1 MLRYHHPVDQDFL
14 SQELAFL
21 VEGVDVYRRTIAGQP
36 DLSLSYFSKLA
47 ILDYEQGL
55 AAAWGLQDQAN
66 IELFKQEITMLTHTL
81 LTRFPA
87 AEVGTAL
94 NVSTLCLFGLGQD
107 PHTFKQLAHTIT
119 QDTHT
124 DPQPNNGPGTIATR
138 NALAAL
144 TTNND
149 SHAQQ
154 QTERALTLINEELAP
169 PDLDYTH
176 TLPAIQAILNHNQQ
190 QLNQAINAANTQWA
204 ENSIPTRGYRAG
216 PETLINHY
224 TSTLTRI
231 AKWRGL
237 TTPQS
242 PYIIE
247 LGD

>member
-1 MLRYHHPVDQDFL
+1 MLQYEHPIND
-14 SQELAFL
+14 AFIINQL
-21 VEGVDVYRRTIAGQP
+21 QFSLKRINYYYDAIKRVP
-36 DLSLSYFSKLA
+36 DLDIDYFTTTRIVGLKN
-47 ILDYEQGL
+47 GL
-55 AAAWGLQDQAN
+55 AAAWGLEDQPN

-81 LTRFPA
+81 LTRFTA
-87 AEVGTAL
+87 TEVGTAL
-94 NVSTLCLFGLGQD
+94 NVSTLCLFALGQD

-247 LGD
+247 IND

>member
-55 AAAWGLQDQAN
+55 AAAWGLQDQPN
-66 IELFKQEITMLTHTL
+66 IELFKQEITKLTHTL

-247 LGD
+247 IND

>member
-247 LGD
+247 IND

>member
-1 MLRYHHPVDQDFL
+1 MHRYHHPVDQDFL

-247 LGD
+247 IND

>member
-94 NVSTLCLFGLGQD
+94 NVSTLCLFALGQD

-154 QTERALTLINEELAP
+154 QTELALTLINEELAP

>member
-21 VEGVDVYRRTIAGQP
+21 VEGVDVYRRTITGQP

-55 AAAWGLQDQAN
+55 AAAWGLQDQPN
-66 IELFKQEITMLTHTL
+66 IELFKQEITKLTHTL

>member
-94 NVSTLCLFGLGQD
+94 NVSTLCLFALGQD

>member
-1 MLRYHHPVDQDFL
+1 MLTYKHPVDETFIQA
-14 SQELAFL
+14 QLAAWS
-21 VEGVDVYRRTIAGQP
+21 RTVSFYDSTIP
-36 DLSLSYFSKLA
+36 KRT
-47 ILDYEQGL
+47 GL
-55 AAAWGLQDQAN
+55 AMRYFNPQAISDLGQALGAAWGLQDVAS
-66 IELFKQEITMLTHTL
+66 IGLFEHKISTLT
-81 LTRFPA
+81 LTVLARFPA

-94 NVSTLCLFGLGQD
+94 NVSTLCLFALGQD

-247 LGD
+247 IND